1 MHAYHLL
8 LFSNHAA
15 SGSLVS
21 FLPSSFLRCDEQWP
35 SRGESKENNGRRR
48 KEGRKEGENDRRNQ
62 SEKNEKGCL
71 QRARRAASEEAGER
85 ASEVGIT
92 GAELRSPPDGRTG
105 TANDVRAMLV
115 G

>member
-1 MHAYHLL
+1 M
-8 LFSNHAA
+8 
-15 SGSLVS
+15 
-21 FLPSSFLRCDEQWP
+21 
-35 SRGESKENNGRRR
+35 NNGRREANQR
-48 KEGRKEGENDRRNQ
+48 RIMEDGGREEGRKEGENDRRNQ

-85 ASEVGIT
+85 AGEVGIT

>member
-1 MHAYHLL
+1 M
-8 LFSNHAA
+8 
-15 SGSLVS
+15 
-21 FLPSSFLRCDEQWP
+21 
-35 SRGESKENNGRRR
+35 NNGRREANQR
-48 KEGRKEGENDRRNQ
+48 RIMEDGGRKEGENDRRNQ

-71 QRARRAASEEAGER
+71 QRACRAASEEAGER

-105 TANDVRAMLV
+105 TANDVREMLV

>member
-1 MHAYHLL
+1 M
-8 LFSNHAA
+8 
-15 SGSLVS
+15 
-21 FLPSSFLRCDEQWP
+21 
-35 SRGESKENNGRRR
+35 NNGRREANQR
-48 KEGRKEGENDRRNQ
+48 RIMEDGGRKEGENDRRNQ

>member
-1 MHAYHLL
+1 M
-8 LFSNHAA
+8 
-15 SGSLVS
+15 
-21 FLPSSFLRCDEQWP
+21 
-35 SRGESKENNGRRR
+35 NNGRREANQR
-48 KEGRKEGENDRRNQ
+48 RIMEDGGRKEGENDRRNQ

-71 QRARRAASEEAGER
+71 QRARRAASEEAGE
-85 ASEVGIT
+85 VGIT